1 MHVLPRPQVAA
12 QGVRAV
18 HQAGRGGGAPTRQ
31 QEGRWRGAGC
41 GPGHDHQCP
50 APCLRVPF
58 DNNGLCTNPLELG
71 AELGGLVPWG

>member
-1 MHVLPRPQVAA
+1 MHVLTRPQVAA

-18 HQAGRGGGAPTRQ
+18 HQAGPGGRPPGSRKGGGEAP
-31 QEGRWRGAGC
+31 GC

-50 APCLRVPF
+50 APCLRVPL